1 MDNRLLLALIIMVI
15 LTIILLVGRRLFLR
29 NQKVQRRLRLSA
41 IFTNIT
47 HELLT
52 PLSVI

>member
-29 NQKVQRRLRLSA
+29 SQKCEEDYDSAPYLQILRTS
-41 IFTNIT
+41 F
-47 HELLT
+47 
-52 PLSVI
+52 